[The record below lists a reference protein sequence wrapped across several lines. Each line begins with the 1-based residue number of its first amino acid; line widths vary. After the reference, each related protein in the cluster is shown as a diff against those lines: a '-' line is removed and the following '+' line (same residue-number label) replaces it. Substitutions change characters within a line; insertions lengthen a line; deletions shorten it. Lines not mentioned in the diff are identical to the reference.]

1 MNEKQRRQATL
12 LRLIEQQTLRSQ
24 HEIVDLMRE
33 SGFEVTQAS
42 ISRDARELGLIKF
55 GGRYQ
60 STGGLGGAP
69 IRKDDPLAG
78 LLTAVDPV
86 GANLIVVRTRIGAAS
101 PVAVAIDNERFP
113 DIIGTIAGDDTLFI
127 AVRSR
132 SGQGRVVAALKSR
145 MIAGSVNAD
154 ADPRDIKMIPSGS
167 GVSA

>member
-12 LRLIEQQTLRSQ
+12 LRLIEQRTLRSQ
-24 HEIVDLMRE
+24 HEIVKLMRD

-60 STGGLGGAP
+60 STSGLAGSQLRP
-69 IRKDDPLAG
+69 DDPMAG
-78 LLTAVDPV
+78 LITAVDPV
-86 GANLIVVRTRIGAAS
+86 GANLIVIRTRVGAAS
-101 PVAVAIDNERFP
+101 TVAVGVDGERFT
-113 DIIGTIAGDDTLFI
+113 DVIGTIAGDDTLFI

-145 MIAGSVNAD
+145 MISVGATI
-154 ADPRDIKMIPSGS
+154 DPKSVDLKVVALGS